1 MEQLDLNSVHQR
13 LLNIATIVDE
23 LCEKHGIPLYM
34 ISGTMLG
41 AVRHKGFIPWDD
53 DMDFAVPYGR
63 YDDLITILQ
72 NELPN
77 NMRCLAFNQSDTYKS
92 PWIKVEDTKTRVID
106 SCLDLPEER
115 MPGLTIDIF
124 PLVSCNKNESEAI
137 VRKIQD
143 LMKKKRM
150 YSISKSK
157 FKNYLKRIIR
167 FFMSFSTEAIND
179 KIMDLLNKIPDG
191 DYYIIPVDPNYY
203 NKYFPVQWFAPL
215 TKYKFENQEFYG
227 VSNYNNYL
235 TEIYHNYMQLPPE
248 DKRRIHLE
256 NVYIIDNK

>member
-1 MEQLDLNSVHQR
+1 
-13 LLNIATIVDE
+13 
-23 LCEKHGIPLYM
+23 
-34 ISGTMLG
+34 
-41 AVRHKGFIPWDD
+41 
-53 DMDFAVPYGR
+53 
-63 YDDLITILQ
+63 
-72 NELPN
+72 
-77 NMRCLAFNQSDTYKS
+77 
-92 PWIKVEDTKTRVID
+92 
-106 SCLDLPEER
+106 
-115 MPGLTIDIF
+115 
-124 PLVSCNKNESEAI
+124 
-137 VRKIQD
+137 
-143 LMKKKRM
+143 MKKKRM

-203 NKYFPVQWFAPL
+203 NKYFPMQWFAPL